1 MNKTESKYLLI
12 KQLIDKVADYEKAL
26 TSSSVMTMSGFSNF
40 INQSHNS
47 TLLQKRKISGSLE
60 KETQEKGNKQETTIA
75 ILVTFIYRYAKLYAK
90 KVLHNSQIST
100 LDDFSYVVMLLTHES
115 LSKTE
120 LIQKNV
126 HEKTTG
132 MEIINRLIK
141 QNLVY
146 QFKDVVDKRS
156 QRIAITEDGKRA
168 IFSILHKLED
178 VSVIMTGN
186 LTELEKNSLN
196 MILKKLDHF
205 HFDIFMNDKNKTL
218 PDIIKTKINS

>member
-1 MNKTESKYLLI
+1 METKYLLI
-12 KQLIDKVADYEKAL
+12 KQLIDKVADYEKVL
-26 TSSSVMTMSGFSNF
+26 SNSDEMSLEGFSNF
-40 INQSHNS
+40 INHPNDSS
-47 TLLQKRKISGSLE
+47 FLQMRNLSGSLE
-60 KETQEKGNKQETTIA
+60 LDVQKRGNKQETTIA

-90 KVLHNSQIST
+90 KVLQDSSIST
-100 LDDFSYVVMLLTHES
+100 LDDFSYLILLLTHES

-132 MEIINRLIK
+132 MEIIKRLIK

-146 QFKDVVDKRS
+146 QFDDEVDKRS
-156 QRIAITEDGKRA
+156 QRVAITEDGKIA

-178 VSVIMTGN
+178 VSTIMTGN

-196 MILKKLDHF
+196 SILKKLDHF
-205 HFDIFMNDKNKTL
+205 HFDIFMNDRNKTL
-218 PDIIKTKINS
+218 PEIIENKIHS